1 MSKIASPFNI
11 YHITG
16 KVYLFLFEEMYDL
29 CMHFLRYQEF
39 YESPEFSDKSFTIL
53 EFMEWYSKA
62 FGGGAFTY
70 SKDWAGFNI
79 PSNVIWQV
87 HTKGITD
94 RNKYDAAM
102 LGAYNKI
109 SANTHLVENG
119 AKHDDFYI
127 LGAYKNDINVLGHEL
142 AHGLYA
148 TDVKYYTE
156 VMSLYKALPANI
168 VNSIFD
174 YLIKIG
180 YNKKVLVDELQAYM
194 ATGMPN
200 DLQQADKKLN
210 KFSAQFEKA
219 FKKHT
224 RNIKFDISKSL
235 KLQ

>member
-1 MSKIASPFNI
+1 MSKIASPFSI

-39 YESPEFSDKSFTIL
+39 YESPEFGGKSFTII

-62 FGGGAFTY
+62 FGGGSFTY

-87 HTKGITD
+87 HTKIIPD
-94 RNKYDAAM
+94 RNKYDIAM
-102 LGAYNKI
+102 LDAYNKI
-109 SANTHLVENG
+109 SANTHLIENC

-127 LGAYKNDINVLGHEL
+127 LGAYKDDIKVLGHEL

-148 TDVKYYTE
+148 TDAKYHTE
-156 VMSLYKALPANI
+156 MSALYKALPTNI

-180 YNKKVLVDELQAYM
+180 YNKQVLADELQAYM
-194 ATGMPN
+194 ATGVPG
-200 DLQQADKKLN
+200 DLQKANKQIQKL
-210 KFSAQFEKA
+210 AIPFEKV

-224 RNIKFDISKSL
+224 RNIKFDLSKPLSL
-235 KLQ
+235 Q